1 LNFCVLFTTLESVT
15 LSLICRVVPD
25 HSIVHYWEG
34 ELEGQARLL
43 LANCYGSD
51 NVLQI
56 IRQTVNERVLKSIK
70 PLTPAQLSK
79 KASSDLKK
87 SMAQKIKKDKAQR
100 KVRNAQADLAVINR
114 QPA

>member
-1 LNFCVLFTTLESVT
+1 MKINEVFSGLETFTARVRVGVMTCVV
-15 LSLICRVVPD
+15 
-25 HSIVHYWEG
+25 SIQCDGAV
-34 ELEGQARLL
+34 QARLL
-43 LANCYGSD
+43 LAKCYGSD